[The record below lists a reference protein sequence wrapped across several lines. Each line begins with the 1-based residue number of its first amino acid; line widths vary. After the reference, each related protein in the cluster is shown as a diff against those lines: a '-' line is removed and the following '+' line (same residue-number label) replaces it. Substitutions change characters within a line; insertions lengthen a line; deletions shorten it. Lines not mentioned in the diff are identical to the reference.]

1 MAAHFRYKHLPAS
14 GLGHRDPRRPH
25 VTGGLGLG
33 LPVYITDII
42 EKRIYRGRGRDTIVA
57 DRSLLNEARM
67 LIRTSRYY
75 ADGSRH
81 FGRLNRIL
89 GDIGRSLSALGRKY
103 GGGDREMGSGRRDL
117 E

>member
-1 MAAHFRYKHLPAS
+1 MARHFVYKHLPAS

-33 LPVYITDII
+33 LPVFITDII

-57 DRSLLNEARM
+57 DRDFLNEARV

-75 ADGSRH
+75 ADGSRY
-81 FGRLNRIL
+81 FDRLNRIL
-89 GDIGRSLSALGRKY
+89 RDVARTLSAMGRRY
-103 GGGDREMGSGRRDL
+103 RGGGRDMGSEDRDL

>member
-1 MAAHFRYKHLPAS
+1 MGHFTYKHLPAK

-33 LPVYITDII
+33 LPVFITDII

-57 DRSLLNEARM
+57 DRDLLGNARM
-67 LIRTSRYY
+67 LIRASRHY
-75 ADGSRH
+75 ADGSRYL
-81 FGRLNRIL
+81 GRLNRIL

-103 GGGDREMGSGRRDL
+103 GGGGRSMGSQDRDL